1 MTCYRVP
8 GFVSMLLLI
17 AAAASALAVPARS
30 DEGMWVFSNLPL
42 ARLKEHHGFQPPAGW
57 AEHLRSAS
65 VRFNNGGSGS
75 FVSADGLIMTN
86 HHVGADTLAKLGNS
100 TKDYHRDGFMAKS
113 YAEEVKA
120 PDLELNVLLQI
131 TDVTDRVNRE
141 ITPEMD
147 DAKAGELRRKAMAQI
162 EKEATDKNG
171 MRNDVVTLY
180 QGGQYHLYTYKKY
193 TDVRLVFAP
202 EFDIAFFGGDPDNFE
217 YPRYDLDI
225 CFFRAYEN
233 NRPAKI
239 EHYLKWST
247 AGTKEGD
254 LIFVSGHPGRTDRLN
269 TLASLEYA
277 RDVELPIRLGFL
289 KAAEAFLLDYARR
302 SPEAARHS
310 KEELFTVQNSR
321 KARVGGLEGLRDET
335 FMKRK
340 AQAEA
345 DLRARVG
352 SALSPQSKDRAAA
365 WGKIAQAQKVA
376 AQIAKPYLF
385 HERGYAFDSD
395 LFDLARDIARLAE
408 EKTKPNSERLKE
420 YRESALKSLELKLFS
435 EAPIY
440 REFEEARLAFALA
453 NWKKEMPDD
462 PMIERV
468 LHGRTPAEF
477 AKEAVAGTQLD
488 DVRFRRHLVE
498 GGKAVIEKCTD
509 PMIKLALAVDADS
522 RAVRKTREDQV
533 EGVEAANYAL
543 IAKAIFDAKGD
554 SVYPDATFTLRLSYG
569 VVKGYTVDGKTIP
582 PFTTIGGAFAHASAH
597 GNQPPY
603 ELPKS
608 WLAARDSGR
617 LALDTPLNF
626 VSTADIIGGNSGS
639 PVVNR
644 NNEVV
649 GLIFD
654 GNIQSLVLDF
664 GYDDKIARAVAVDSR
679 GILEALRSI
688 YHAERLVSELTGSP
702 LKAVNRVRE

>member
-1 MTCYRVP
+1 MQCYRLS
-8 GFVSMLLLI
+8 GFVSLLLAV
-17 AAAASALAVPARS
+17 AAFAPAAPARA
-30 DEGMWVFSNLPL
+30 DEGMWVFNNLPL
-42 ARLKEHHGFQPPAGW
+42 ARLKERYGFEPRAGW

-75 FVSADGLIMTN
+75 FISADGLIMTN

-100 TKDYHRDGFMAKS
+100 SKDYHRDGFLAQS
-113 YAEEVKA
+113 QAEEVRA
-120 PDLELNVLLQI
+120 PDLELNVLLEI
-131 TDVTDRVNRE
+131 TNVTDRVNHD
-141 ITPEMD
+141 IKPELD
-147 DAKAGELRRKAMAQI
+147 DARAGELRRKAMAQI

-171 MRNDVVTLY
+171 LRNDVVTLY

-233 NRPAKI
+233 GAPAKI
-239 EHYLKWST
+239 AHYLQWGT
-247 AGTKEGD
+247 AGSKEGE
-254 LIFVSGHPGRTDRLN
+254 LVFVSGHPGRTDRLN
-269 TLASLEYA
+269 TLASLEYV
-277 RDVELPIRLGFL
+277 RDFEFPIRLGFL
-289 KAAEAFLLDYARR
+289 KAYEAFLLDYARK

-321 KARVGGLEGLRDET
+321 KARVGGLEGVRDAS
-335 FMKRK
+335 FMKNK
-340 AQAEA
+340 AQAES
-345 DLRARVG
+345 DLRSR
-352 SALSPQSKDRAAA
+352 SQSSQSHQAGDRSAA
-365 WGKIAQAQKVA
+365 WEKIAHAQKIA
-376 AQIAKPYLF
+376 AQIAKPYF
-385 HERGYAFDSD
+385 YQERAYAFESD
-395 LFDLARDIARLAE
+395 LFELARHIVRLAE
-408 EKTKPNSERLKE
+408 EQTKPNSERLKD

-435 EAPIY
+435 AAPIY
-440 REFEEARLAFALA
+440 REFEEARLAFSLA
-453 NWKKEMPDD
+453 NWKKVMPDD

-477 AKEAVAGTQLD
+477 AKQVIAGTELD
-488 DVRFRRHLVE
+488 DIRVRRHLVD
-498 GGKAVIEKCTD
+498 GGKRAVEQSAD
-509 PMIKLALAVDADS
+509 SMIKLALAVDADS

-543 IAKAIFDAKGD
+543 IAKAIFDEKGD
-554 SVYPDATFTLRLSYG
+554 SVYPDATFTLRLSSG
-569 VVKGYTVDGKTIP
+569 VVKGYVQDGKTIP
-582 PFTTIGGAFAHASAH
+582 PYTTIGGAFAHAKAH
-597 GNQPPY
+597 GNAPPY

-608 WLAARDSGR
+608 WLAARAAGR

-644 NNEVV
+644 DNQVV

-664 GYDDKIARAVAVDSR
+664 GYDDKVARAVAVDFR
-679 GILEALRSI
+679 GIVEALRNI
-688 YHAERLVSELTGSP
+688 YHADRLVGELTGH
-702 LKAVNRVRE
+702 

>member
-1 MTCYRVP
+1 LSGLITV
-8 GFVSMLLLI
+8 LL
-17 AAAASALAVPARS
+17 AAAAAALALPVAAHS

-42 ARLKEHHGFQPPAGW
+42 SRLKERYGFTPPAGW

-65 VRFNNGGSGS
+65 VRFNSGGSGS

-86 HHVGADTLAKLGNS
+86 HHVGADTLAKLGTS
-100 TKDYHRDGFMAKS
+100 SKDYHHDGFQAKS
-113 YAEEVKA
+113 LDEEARA
-120 PDLELNVLLQI
+120 PDLELNVLLEI
-131 TDVTDRVNRE
+131 TDVSDRVNHDVKPDME
-141 ITPEMD
+141 D
-147 DAKAGELRRKAMAQI
+147 GKAGEVRRQAMARI

-171 MRNDVVTLY
+171 LRNDVVTLY

-233 NRPAKI
+233 NKPAKI
-239 EHYLKWST
+239 EHYLKWSK
-247 AGTKEGD
+247 AGAADGD
-254 LIFVSGHPGRTDRLN
+254 LVFVSGHPGRTDRLN
-269 TLASLEYA
+269 TVASLEYI
-277 RDVELPIRLGFL
+277 RDVELPVRLGFL
-289 KAAEAFLLDYARR
+289 KATESFLLDYAQR

-310 KEELFTVQNSR
+310 KEDLFTIQNSR
-321 KARVGGLEGLRDET
+321 KARVGGYEGLRDVS
-335 FMKRK
+335 FMKQK

-345 DLRARVG
+345 DLRSRVG
-352 SALSPQSKDRAAA
+352 SSQSPQSRERAAA
-365 WGKIAQAQKVA
+365 WEKIARAQKVA
-376 AQIAKPYLF
+376 ARIAKPYYY
-385 HERGYAFDSD
+385 HERAYAFRCD
-395 LFDLARDIARLAE
+395 LFGLARDIVRLAE
-408 EKTKPNSERLKE
+408 EKTKPNPERLKD

-435 EAPIY
+435 TAPIY
-440 REFEEARLAFALA
+440 REFEEARLASALA

-462 PMIERV
+462 PLIERV

-477 AKEAVAGTQLD
+477 AKEVVAGTELD
-488 DVRFRRHLVE
+488 DIRVRRHLVE
-498 GGKAVIEKCTD
+498 GGKAAVEKSTD

-533 EGVEAANYAL
+533 EGVEEPNYAL
-543 IAKAIFDAKGD
+543 IAKAAFEEKGD
-554 SVYPDATFTLRLSYG
+554 SVYPDATFTLRLSSG

-582 PFTTIGGAFAHASAH
+582 AFTTIGGAFAHADAH
-597 GNQPPY
+597 GDKPPY
-603 ELPKS
+603 QLPQS
-608 WLAARDSGR
+608 WFTARDRGR
-617 LALDTPLNF
+617 LAIDTPLNF

-644 NNEVV
+644 DNEVV

-664 GYDDKIARAVAVDSR
+664 GYNDKIARAVAVDSR
-679 GILEALRSI
+679 GILEALRNI
-688 YHAERLVSELTGSP
+688 YHAEGLVAEITGGG
-702 LKAVNRVRE
+702 LREGKRERE

>member
-1 MTCYRVP
+1 MPCSRLSAVV
-8 GFVSMLLLI
+8 FLLLI
-17 AAAASALAVPARS
+17 VADLALAVPAHS
-30 DEGMWVFSNLPL
+30 DEGMWVFNNLPL
-42 ARLKEHHGFQPPAGW
+42 GRLKERYGFEPAAGW

-86 HHVGADTLAKLGNS
+86 HHIGADTLSKLGTRS
-100 TKDYHRDGFMAKS
+100 KDYHHDGFLAKS
-113 YAEEVKA
+113 QHEEVMA
-120 PDLELNVLLQI
+120 PDLELNVLLEI
-131 TDVTDRVNRE
+131 TDVTDRVNHE
-141 ITPEMD
+141 VTPGLD
-147 DAKAGELRRKAMAQI
+147 DARAGELKRHAMAQI
-162 EKEATDKNG
+162 EKDATDKNG
-171 MRNDVVTLY
+171 LRNDVVTLY

-233 NRPAKI
+233 DKPAKI
-239 EHYLKWST
+239 AHYLKWGS

-254 LIFVSGHPGRTDRLN
+254 LVFVSGHPGRTDRLN
-269 TLASLEYA
+269 TMASLEYA
-277 RDVELPIRLGFL
+277 RDVEYPVRLGFL
-289 KAAEAFLLDYARR
+289 KAKEAFLLDYGRKSA
-302 SPEAARHS
+302 EAARHS

-321 KARVGGLEGLRDET
+321 KARLGGLEGLRDES

-345 DLRARVG
+345 DTRSKAQ
-352 SALSPQSKDRAAA
+352 SAQSRPKGDRAAA
-365 WGKIAQAQKVA
+365 WEKIASAQQVA
-376 AQIAKPYLF
+376 ARIAKPYF
-385 HERGYAFDSD
+385 YHERGYAFDSD
-395 LFDLARDIARLAE
+395 LFDLAREIVRLAE
-408 EKTKPNSERLKE
+408 EKAKPNSERLKE

-435 EAPIY
+435 NAPIY

-462 PMIERV
+462 PLDERV

-477 AKEAVAGTQLD
+477 ARQVVAGTELD

-498 GGKAVIEKCTD
+498 GGKRAVEQSTD
-509 PMIKLALAVDADS
+509 PMIKLAMAVDADS
-522 RAVRKTREDQV
+522 RAVRKAREDEV
-533 EGVEAANYAL
+533 EGVESANYAL
-543 IAKAIFDAKGD
+543 IARAIFDQKGA

-569 VVKGYTVDGKTIP
+569 VVKGYDVDGKTIP
-582 PFTTIGGAFAHASAH
+582 PFTTIGGAFAHAKAH
-597 GNQPPY
+597 GDKPPY
-603 ELPKS
+603 ELPRS
-608 WLAARDSGR
+608 WFAARESGR

-644 NNEVV
+644 ANEVV

-679 GILEALRSI
+679 GILEALRNI
-688 YHAERLVSELTGSP
+688 YHADRLVGELTA
-702 LKAVNRVRE
+702 K